1 MENLTE
7 QDVHIENLTALAFEM
22 FNELPQEEQAR
33 MKMYAGAVLESLGR
47 RREALAFYRDG
58 SELHK

>member
-1 MENLTE
+1 MEAIKEKDSVEDLT
-7 QDVHIENLTALAFEM
+7 TAALEM

-47 RREALAFYRDG
+47 RREAVAFYRDG